1 MQTCNRCSG
10 QEIDH
15 CWLSSRSPPLPSAPF
30 WWQYLRSY
38 AALLFPLNWFKRNHT
53 LWIILCLASFTQHY
67 ICFPSGWTNLMYI
80 ICDRNPVSFLS
91 TWISSCLSTV
101 RWKDNLFFT
110 IFICH
115 LVRNHWSYMCGSFL
129 SLLLCSVFLFILA
142 LISFW
147 AFIIWLFLAFD
158 TSM

>member
-115 LVRNHWSYMCGSFL
+115 LVRNHWSIQKFQQDEKDFRWG
-129 SLLLCSVFLFILA
+129 V
-142 LISFW
+142 
-147 AFIIWLFLAFD
+147 IWVDLWRFKIKKEEE
-158 TSM
+158 T